1 MNIVIFDV
9 EDWERETFDRL
20 RENHELTLTSDSL
33 SPANATDFAEADVI
47 STFIYSDLS
56 DKTLEKFDQLKLI
69 ATRSTG
75 YDHIDTDQCRE
86 RDITIC
92 NVPEYGT
99 ATVAEHT
106 FGLLLTIS
114 HRLEEAINRTR
125 KGDFSSRGL
134 QGFDLQG
141 KTLGVIGTGSIG
153 QHVIRIARG
162 FDMRVLAFDVQ
173 PNRRVAEELE
183 FEYAD
188 LERLLAE
195 SDVVSL
201 HVPASPTTKHMLAR
215 DQFEQ
220 MKPGAVLINT
230 ARGSLI
236 DERALLRSL
245 AEGNLAAA
253 GLDVLP
259 EEPII
264 REEAEL
270 IRRVYQQDHTLET
283 LLVDQVITRMRNVI
297 VTPHSAFNTREA
309 VQRIIDTT
317 VDNIEAFARSE
328 HENLIEL
335 EQHA

>member
-1 MNIVIFDV
+1 MNIIIFDV
-9 EDWERETFDRL
+9 EDWERETFERL
-20 RENHELTLTSDSL
+20 RENHELTLASDSL
-33 SPANATDFAEADVI
+33 SPDNAADFVDADVI

-56 DKTLEKFDQLKLI
+56 GETLKSLDHLKLI

-75 YDHIDTDQCRE
+75 YDHIDTDHCRDRE
-86 RDITIC
+86 ITIC

-114 HRLEEAINRTR
+114 HRLEEAIDRTR

-141 KTLGVIGTGSIG
+141 KTLGVVGTGSIG

-162 FDMRVLAFDVQ
+162 FGMHVLAFDVK
-173 PNRRVAEELE
+173 PNQQVAEELE

-188 LERLLAE
+188 LDRLLGE

-201 HVPASPTTKHMLAR
+201 HVPGSPKTKHMLAR
-215 DQFEQ
+215 EQFEQ

-236 DERALLRSL
+236 DERAMLRSL

-309 VQRIIDTT
+309 VERIIDTT
-317 VDNIEAFARSE
+317 VENIEAFARHE
-328 HENLIEL
+328 HRNIVEL